1 MNEGS
6 LLFQAFVFLAAA
18 VIAVPIASRLG
29 LGSVLGYLLAG
40 VAIGPFGLGLIGND
54 AQDLLHFA
62 EFGVVMMLFVI
73 GLELQPSLLWRLRGT
88 LLGMGGLQV
97 LGTTA
102 VAVGVCMAIG
112 QEWRAALAIGL
123 ILSLSSTAIVLQSL
137 AERGHMKT
145 DAGQRAFAV
154 LLFQDLAVIPMLAVL
169 PLLAMPGV
177 ATAGG
182 AEAHASLI
190 DGFPAWLRAPVV
202 LGAVAAVVVGG
213 RFLVQPLFRVLAKT
227 GLREVFT
234 AAALLLVIGIALLM
248 ELVGLSPALGTFLA
262 GVVLAT
268 SEFRHELESD
278 IEPFKGLLLGL
289 FFLAV
294 GASID
299 FALVR
304 DQAVTVGAAVAGLVL
319 LKAFVL
325 FVLGRVFRMSLDQN
339 LLFTVA
345 LAQGGEFGFVLLSYA
360 GQNAVLPPEVA
371 SVLVAAI
378 ALSMATTPIM
388 LVAYERIVVPRVGT
402 KRNATVR
409 DDDAITD
416 ESSVIIAGFGQFG
429 STVGR
434 LLRSQGVRPVVLEN
448 DSDRV
453 DLLRRLGLEV
463 YYGDASR
470 LDLLHTAG
478 IARARVLVLALG
490 DDDKMLAIA
499 THVQERYPKVRIL
512 VRAVERPAMA
522 ELTQA
527 GLHHVYRDTLDT
539 SLRLGE
545 DVLAALGTPRHHA
558 HRVAQRFRRH
568 DERQWR
574 DIVRTRLERGV
585 FVDRVRESIRSIE
598 EVLQREFGGTG
609 TAAPLRDEAWDNSTL
624 RAEAAERAAGQ
635 NGRNTGRNDDTNP
648 GTTAGASAREA

>member
-1 MNEGS
+1 MSDGG

-18 VIAVPIASRLG
+18 VVVVPIASRLG

-40 VAIGPFGLGLIGND
+40 VAIGPFGLALIGND
-54 AQDLLHFA
+54 TQDLLHFA

-97 LGTTA
+97 VGTTA
-102 VAVGVCMAIG
+102 VAVGI
-112 QEWRAALAIGL
+112 ALSIEQSWQSAVAIGL

-137 AERGHMKT
+137 TERGHMKS

-154 LLFQDLAVIPMLAVL
+154 LLFQDLAVIPMLALL
-169 PLLAMPGV
+169 PLLAAPGV
-177 ATAGG
+177 VPPTVDG
-182 AEAHASLI
+182 AHAGWI
-190 DGFPAWLRAPVV
+190 DSAPAWLRAIAV
-202 LGAVAAVVVGG
+202 LGAVAGVVLGG
-213 RFLVQPLFRVLAKT
+213 RLVVQPMFRFLART
-227 GLREVFT
+227 RLREVFT

-248 ELVGLSPALGTFLA
+248 QLVGLSPALGTFLA

-304 DQAVTVGAAVAGLVL
+304 EQAMTVGALVAALVL
-319 LKAFVL
+319 CKALVL
-325 FVLGRVFRMSLDQN
+325 FVLGRVFRMGLDQN

-360 GQNAVLPPEVA
+360 SQNAVLPAPVA

-388 LVAYERIVVPRVGT
+388 LLAYERLIVPRIGT
-402 KRNATVR
+402 PRAVSR
-409 DDDAITD
+409 AADEIHD
-416 ESSVIIAGFGQFG
+416 ESAVIIAGFGQFG
-429 STVGR
+429 STIGR
-434 LLRSQGVRPVVLEN
+434 LLRSQGIRPVVLES

-453 DLLRRLGLEV
+453 ELLRRLGLDV

-470 LDLLHTAG
+470 LELLHSAG
-478 IARARVLVLALG
+478 IERARLLIIALG
-490 DDDKMLAIA
+490 DDEKTLTLAK
-499 THVQERYPKVRIL
+499 VVRERYPRVRVL
-512 VRAVERPAMA
+512 ARAVSRSGTF
-522 ELTQA
+522 ELLQA
-527 GLHHVYRDTLDT
+527 GIDDVYRDTTDT
-539 SLRLGE
+539 ALRLGR
-545 DVLAALGTPRHHA
+545 DALAVLGTPRHHA
-558 HRVAQRFRRH
+558 HRLAQSFRRQ
-568 DERQWR
+568 DEL
-574 DIVRTRLERGV
+574 IVRNLAATRLEMSTY
-585 FVDRVRESIRSIE
+585 VDRLRGDIRALE
-598 EVLQREFGGTG
+598 DDLQREFGPN
-609 TAAPLRDEAWDNSTL
+609 AEPLRDEAWDDATL
-624 RAEAAERAAGQ
+624 RSEAAQRAAQG
-635 NGRNTGRNDDTNP
+635 
-648 GTTAGASAREA
+648 